1 MRKHIIGV
9 DIGGTTAKIGLFSRE
24 DFPKV
29 EARTQVKTVTE
40 DNGGKIVPDIT
51 DAIFSLLEENTL
63 SIDDLD
69 GIGVGVPGPVIN
81 GDKPG
86 TTLVNKCVNL
96 GWGIKDVAKEVKEL
110 TGVESVA
117 VINDA
122 NAAALGEVI
131 CGIDKSIAEKRGT
144 YRNTC
149 AVFVTIGTGV
159 GGGVVMDGDVITG
172 AFGAAG
178 EIGHMKIAPQHR
190 MMKALAGAGLKPFGD
205 LEYYTSA
212 TGVARVAKAVLT
224 AYSDESE
231 LRKYIDIDAKAVFDA
246 ARSGDGL
253 AIRTT
258 DFFFDTLGTG
268 LAAVASVVDPDIFII
283 GGGVAG
289 AGDFL
294 LDGLHWAYQ
303 DRVFHASHE
312 TEFRLAVLGNDAGM
326 IGAAASLL

>member
-1 MRKHIIGV
+1 MRKHVIGI
-9 DIGGTTAKIGLFSRE
+9 DIGGTTAKIGLFSRD

-29 EARTQVKTVTE
+29 EDRISVQTDTSKDGDKILPNISAAISEMLEK
-40 DNGGKIVPDIT
+40 DN
-51 DAIFSLLEENTL
+51 L
-63 SIDDLD
+63 SISDID

-81 GDKPG
+81 GKEPG

-96 GWGIKDVAKEVKEL
+96 GWGVKDVAGELKKL
-110 TGVESVA
+110 TGVENIVA
-117 VINDA
+117 INDA

-144 YRNTC
+144 YRDTC
-149 AVFVTIGTGV
+149 AVFVTIGTGI
-159 GGGVVMDGDVITG
+159 GGGIVMDGDILKG

-178 EIGHMKIAPQHR
+178 EIGHMKMAPQHR
-190 MMKALAGAGLKPFGD
+190 MMKKLVNAGLKPFGD
-205 LEYYTSA
+205 LEYFASA
-212 TGVARVAKAVLT
+212 TGIARVAKAVIT
-224 AYSDESE
+224 AYPDESE
-231 LRKYIDIDAKAVFDA
+231 LRKYLELDAKAVFDA

-258 DFFFDTLGTG
+258 DFFFETLGTG

-303 DRVFHASHE
+303 EKVFHASHE

-326 IGAAASLL
+326 IGAAAAV